1 MMRITGINSIIF
13 LLLFPTAM
21 LNIASAQTD
30 TTRKP
35 TVSEKDSVKKSNDTL
50 FIFRQKGLIGK
61 LARNLMVDTGD
72 GGESKRLARNDRIFQ
87 QYRGR
92 VIRKIIIERRDF
104 GAPMIDTG
112 KVIKTSLTNLANNM
126 HRKSREW
133 VIRNNLFFR
142 KGERMVPFLM
152 ADNERHLRDQDYLG
166 DARITV
172 KAVPGTRDSID
183 VTVITK
189 DVLSIGGRFSFTSVN
204 RVEATLREDN
214 FFGWGDR
221 IEGSAL
227 FSQIRHQ
234 KFGHGFQYTLRNIGG
249 SFIDASIGYR
259 NFYPALKSDEREETR
274 YYVRFLKPLVH
285 QYMRWTYALEASTH
299 KTSNMYWSDSLYNS
313 DFKYQYDYIDSWAA
327 LNLNARQTDQI
338 NPDNRLRT
346 LIGLRILNRHF
357 AEIPAIH
364 IEQYNFR
371 YANLFAI
378 LGSFSIFRQDFYKT
392 QYIYGFG
399 RNEDVPEGIDFS
411 VTAGY
416 TKKQQLVRPY
426 LGFDMTLNYFSDRDD
441 YFNYTLRLGGFGNHQ
456 IVEDVNALFNI
467 DFFGHLR
474 QLGKWKQ
481 RTFLNASIS
490 KQSRSILNEPLI
502 LDSDYGLREIR
513 DGVTPGSFRTTLKAE
528 TVFYSNLSLFSFR
541 FATFAFANAAALR
554 PYDQPWSGMKLYNSL
569 GGGVRIRNESLTFG
583 TIEFRAF
590 YFPNRNF
597 DNEYFRFEIN
607 SNVRFRYNRQL
618 IKRPEFIRVN

>member
-1 MMRITGINSIIF
+1 
-13 LLLFPTAM
+13 
-21 LNIASAQTD
+21 
-30 TTRKP
+30 
-35 TVSEKDSVKKSNDTL
+35 
-50 FIFRQKGLIGK
+50 
-61 LARNLMVDTGD
+61 
-72 GGESKRLARNDRIFQ
+72 
-87 QYRGR
+87 
-92 VIRKIIIERRDF
+92 
-104 GAPMIDTG
+104 
-112 KVIKTSLTNLANNM
+112 
-126 HRKSREW
+126 
-133 VIRNNLFFR
+133 
-142 KGERMVPFLM
+142 
-152 ADNERHLRDQDYLG
+152 
-166 DARITV
+166 
-172 KAVPGTRDSID
+172 
-183 VTVITK
+183 
-189 DVLSIGGRFSFTSVN
+189 
-204 RVEATLREDN
+204 
-214 FFGWGDR
+214 
-221 IEGSAL
+221 
-227 FSQIRHQ
+227 
-234 KFGHGFQYTLRNIGG
+234 
-249 SFIDASIGYR
+249 
-259 NFYPALKSDEREETR
+259 
-274 YYVRFLKPLVH
+274 
-285 QYMRWTYALEASTH
+285 
-299 KTSNMYWSDSLYNS
+299 MYWSDSLYNS

-426 LGFDMTLNYFSDRDD
+426 LGFDMALNYFSDRDD

-554 PYDQPWSGMKLYNSL
+554 PYDQPWSAMKLYNSL
-569 GGGVRIRNESLTFG
+569 GGGLRIRNESLTFG

-590 YFPNRNF
+590 YFPNRNY